1 MKSFQSVFIM
11 LIHDGME
18 QSIKI
23 SIFTTHG
30 RVRAGNSEPLVS
42 FVCLFVRLFQLHD
55 GTKDE
60 SAKIVDA
67 VQLR

>member
-1 MKSFQSVFIM
+1 
-11 LIHDGME
+11 ME
-18 QSIKI
+18 ELELGTLSLW
-23 SIFTTHG
+23 FH
-30 RVRAGNSEPLVS
+30 L

-67 VQLR
+67 VQLRWFVILIILM